1 MAKVPFSKLDAKV
14 NNDICITN
22 YCNTKG
28 EEISYEVKKY
38 LPIKD
43 KLDLVTNIVN
53 YSVDDNGFYNP
64 MKVKVFMTLEIAYAY
79 TNLNFTDK
87 QKKDIFKLYDILTSS
102 GIYNNIINCMDEN
115 EYMDVYS
122 SVYDTIENIYK
133 YRNSAMG
140 ILENITSDYSNLN
153 LDAEQIHKNIADP
166 ENLTLLKNILDKLG

>member
-14 NNDICITN
+14 NNDICTTS

-115 EYMDVYS
+115 EYMDVCS

-133 YRNSAMG
+133 YRNSAVG
-140 ILENITSDYSNLN
+140 IFENITSDYSNLD
-153 LDAEQIHKNIADP
+153 LDASAIQKKLADP
-166 ENLTLLKNILDKLG
+166 DNMSLLKDVLDKLG